1 VSVNEVIEISAIPTD
16 LSDAERND
24 PDAMFAI
31 TIEKSLEIEKLKVEI
46 AKYKE
51 KEAATK
57 KRQGMNSRGRPKR

>member
-1 VSVNEVIEISAIPTD
+1 MDRTKKKPKPFRGKPNKPQFKAKPKK
-16 LSDAERND
+16 SDREL
-24 PDAMFAI
+24 
-31 TIEKSLEIEKLKVEI
+31 LEIEKLKVEI